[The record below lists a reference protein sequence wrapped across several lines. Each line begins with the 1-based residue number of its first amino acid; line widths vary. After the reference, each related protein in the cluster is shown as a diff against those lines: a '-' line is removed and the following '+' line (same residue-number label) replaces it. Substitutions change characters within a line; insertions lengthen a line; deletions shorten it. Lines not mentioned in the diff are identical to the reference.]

1 MASACSVNDAPLRAY
16 DVLYLEDAM
25 ACLGGFFDYAIN
37 DYGAEAA
44 EIADIFAASPQARRF
59 EHGAPWV
66 VSGRSGVELFWDVSC
81 SLGYAEPDE
90 MAEPSF
96 GIDRTPEYWAGWV
109 LAYVQWRL
117 AQPFRL
123 LFAVLPLEELIS
135 LYHPW
140 HEASEQRVA
149 ALVAERWR
157 KRFPMTNLA
166 RLRDAHGFTQ
176 RELAELSGVGL
187 RSIQMYEQRNK
198 DINHAQGQVLQ
209 RLARTLDCR
218 MENLLEPK
226 FDLA

>member
-1 MASACSVNDAPLRAY
+1 
-16 DVLYLEDAM
+16 M

-44 EIADIFAASPQARRF
+44 EIADIFMASPQARQF
-59 EHGAPWV
+59 ERGAPWV
-66 VSGRSGVELFWDVSC
+66 VSGCSGVELFWDVSC

-96 GIDRTPEYWAGWV
+96 RVDRTPEYWAGWV

-117 AQPFRL
+117 VQPFRL
-123 LFAVLPLEELIS
+123 LFAVLPFEELVS

-149 ALVAERWR
+149 ALVVERWR
-157 KRFPMTNLA
+157 KRFPRTNLA
-166 RLRDAHGFTQ
+166 RLRGACGLTQ
-176 RELAELSGVGL
+176 QKLAELSGVGL

-198 DINHAQGQVLQ
+198 DINHARGQVLQ
-209 RLARTLDCR
+209 RLARTLHCR
-218 MENLLEPK
+218 MESLLEPE
-226 FDLA
+226 FDL